1 VKAVPEKTIPP
12 KAASRKAAAAKPDS
26 ARPAP
31 RLEEDWLPVI
41 IGGLMILLVLLGAR
55 LSLPAFKWQG
65 GPGFTSAAAGLQ
77 PAANRLEAE
86 ARAQGQAEL
95 AAASGKLGSALAGG
109 DRSATGTAAAELA
122 AASKAQGDT
131 AAGKSAASLAKA
143 AGDAAGQSLGRVFLG
158 RNLLNSLA
166 VGLVFMVLAAVG
178 VVLLGG
184 KLLPFLAGFPVV
196 YGLSW
201 LAQLIAGNAGVNY
214 LGFEYVIFA
223 LGLGLFISNVLGVP
237 AWLKEAVRSE
247 YYIKTGLV
255 VLGAGI
261 LFPEILQAGA
271 LGLLQALAVVIV
283 VWYACYWVARRL
295 KVDEEFAAMLSS
307 AVSIC
312 GVSAAIAACGAIRG
326 DKKKLSYVIS
336 LTLIVAVPMMV
347 AMPWIARLLGLGD
360 AVAGAW
366 MGGTLDTTPSVVAAA
381 SLVGER
387 AMRIGTIV
395 KFSQNVM
402 IGVAAFVLSLWWTL
416 SGKGGEGGNGNGRGA
431 QRPTARVIWDRFPKF
446 VLGFLVMSLLFS
458 FVLSPTLVKQTKGL
472 LSGLRTVWFA
482 LAFVCIGLETRF
494 TKLVG
499 LGKGKPALAFL
510 LAEGFN
516 VLWTLLLA
524 FLLFGGKILP
534 LPVLK

>member
-1 VKAVPEKTIPP
+1 VKTVSEKAVPAKQVPVQVP
-12 KAASRKAAAAKPDS
+12 AGKSAARVD
-26 ARPAP
+26 
-31 RLEEDWLPVI
+31 EDWLPVI
-41 IGGLMILLVLLGAR
+41 VGGLMILLVLLGAR
-55 LSLPAFKWQG
+55 LALPAFKWQS
-65 GPGFTSAAAGLQ
+65 GPEFAAAAGRLR
-77 PAANRLEAE
+77 PAAEKLAAE
-86 ARAQGQAEL
+86 AGALGRTELGQAGRRLDAALAATDRSATADAAGEL
-95 AAASGKLGSALAGG
+95 AAAGKALGDEAI
-109 DRSATGTAAAELA
+109 
-122 AASKAQGDT
+122 
-131 AAGKSAASLAKA
+131 GKSAAGLAKA
-143 AGDAAGQSLGRVFLG
+143 AGDAAALRIGRVFAAG
-158 RNLLNSLA
+158 NLLSSLYI
-166 VGLVFMVLAAVG
+166 GLVFMVLAGIG
-178 VVLLGG
+178 VWLLGG
-184 KLLPFLAGFPVV
+184 RPLPFLAGFPVV
-196 YGLSW
+196 YALAW
-201 LAQLIAGNAGVNY
+201 LAQLIAGNSGLKY
-214 LGFEYVIFA
+214 LGLEYVIFA

-261 LFPEILQAGA
+261 LFKEILQAGA
-271 LGLLQALAVVIV
+271 LGLLQAVAVVLV
-283 VWYACYWVARRL
+283 VWYACYWVARKL

-312 GVSAAIAACGAIRG
+312 GVSAAIAACGAIQG

-347 AMPWIARLLGLGD
+347 AMPWIARLVRIPD

-381 SLVGER
+381 SLVSEQ

-395 KFSQNVM
+395 KFAQNVM

-416 SGKGGEGGNGNGRGA
+416 SGKGGKGGNGDGRGD
-431 QRPTARVIWDRFPKF
+431 QRPKARVIWDRFPKF

-458 FVLSPTLVKQTKGL
+458 FVLSPGLVQQTKSL
-472 LSGLRTVWFA
+472 LGGLRTVWFA

-499 LGKGKPALAFL
+499 LGRGRPALAFL
-510 LAEGFN
+510 IAEGFN

-534 LPVLK
+534 LPLLK